1 MCILGVGGGCACGV
15 RYSVGGHSVGLWRE
29 RERERESTNTSR
41 PFRVLVLSEGEVVES
56 GRPWELLSNK
66 ESHFHSIFQSQ

>member
-1 MCILGVGGGCACGV
+1 MCSGCLGWVCLWCKIFCGGTFCG
-15 RYSVGGHSVGLWRE
+15 SVE